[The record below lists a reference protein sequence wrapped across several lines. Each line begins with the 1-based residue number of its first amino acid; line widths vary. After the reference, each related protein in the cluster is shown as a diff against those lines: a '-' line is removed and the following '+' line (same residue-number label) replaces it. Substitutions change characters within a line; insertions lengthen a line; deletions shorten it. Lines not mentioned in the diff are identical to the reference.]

1 MDAREKTKE
10 NHSQGHRGCMQRSAK
25 RDCGNSER
33 GELGATLDLR
43 QVKSLGGQWFRRDA
57 NRGWGFDT
65 PAIHQK
71 NT

>member
-33 GELGATLDLR
+33 SELGTPLDLR
-43 QVKSLGGQWFRRDA
+43 QVKVWVA
-57 NRGWGFDT
+57 NGFDGT
-65 PAIHQK
+65 QVADGGSIPPPSTKK